1 MSIELNY
8 QTIVQFLTDSQL
20 AQLAKNRKAFEKG
33 ISLARKIE
41 KEDIQ
46 YDQEENAIFGKV
58 EDGKNEYWVFVDFD
72 LPSYMT
78 QDFFGNIKIE
88 NIIISAACTCSLE
101 NIDLESEEDIDIED
115 LVLFDDFCRHIIAV
129 LKSFADGK
137 YILNSL
143 NKMQETLLQMLEQK
157 LNEAIE
163 KERKQNSRIYQFF
176 ASNFEE
182 NYIKFSLDNLS
193 IKSPNIFL
201 EKYFGYSTNDLVT
214 LKLKVKTLD
223 LKRDYVVSNIPE
235 FLKAYEQKQP
245 FQFGKNF
252 VYNPTYHFFGEKD
265 KKFLN
270 ALLKYLNFLD
280 LETEKNTIYLPVKIA
295 NEIIEI
301 LDNEEIFI
309 SFDYFVA
316 NYYDAQK
323 VKVDLCT
330 KVKPKILFKLEDNQ
344 VRLYSDLI
352 ATANKKFL
360 YSDGSYFVSGDTLYK
375 LSPEQKIFSS
385 IIKKMAEANR
395 VFNFFKVE
403 YVNFFT
409 LNKEDFCEFMNKYYL
424 FLNEH
429 FELEIDPD
437 LKKLI
442 LEDYIIKPKLYL
454 EFENERF
461 VARISGMNEIFDIVS
476 KTKKVPLFDYF
487 GLFEIQSI
495 LFAYGFNEIE
505 SDQEFCYE
513 CVDPDLF
520 MEFLAEGI
528 PQIQDITD
536 VYYSE
541 DFKKLKIKKDVKIIP
556 CLKYS
561 KHLIDFWLESDDLDS
576 SELKNILDAI
586 KKKKK
591 YYKLKDGSILI
602 LESPNIKRF
611 VSFIESASDI
621 GQVIKEKAELSLQ
634 EAVAVTKLLEESGIQ
649 ANGVES
655 IKNIVEKIENIR
667 EIDIEIPVE
676 LQGVLRDY
684 QKLGIKWLSS
694 LFENELGGILA
705 DDMGL
710 GKTLQVLGF
719 ILANKQKIKKP
730 VLAIVPTS
738 LIYNWKQEIEKFAP
752 GLKTLIIDSTPAK
765 RKKAI
770 EKIPEYDIVI
780 TSYALL
786 RKDIEFYK
794 DIDFSVCILDEAQYI
809 KNPHSQI
816 KLAVKEICAD
826 AKFALTG
833 TPIENNLIELWSI
846 FDFILPGYLGGA
858 EKFVERFAMP
868 IYSGNNNAL
877 EKLKKLIKPFVLRR
891 VKQDVLNELPEL
903 IETNIQ
909 VAMSPEQEKI
919 YKQFLVSA
927 KKEIEKEI
935 DSAGFEKSQIKIFS
949 LLTRLRQI
957 CCHPK
962 LVFEDYKGSSGKMEA
977 LKEILQDC
985 LESGHRVIIYSQWT
999 SMLSIIKKML
1009 DKEKILYFY
1018 LDGATKA
1025 EDRVEMVN
1033 RFNSGE
1039 KNVFL
1044 LSLKAGGFGLNITG
1058 ADVVIHFDA
1067 WWNPAVEN
1075 QATARSH
1082 RLGQKNVVQ
1091 SFKIIAKNSI
1101 EEKILALQQ
1110 KKKDLFD
1117 SLIEASQSFI
1127 GKLTKEEIMELL
1139 E

>member
-1 MSIELNY
+1 
-8 QTIVQFLTDSQL
+8 
-20 AQLAKNRKAFEKG
+20 
-33 ISLARKIE
+33 
-41 KEDIQ
+41 
-46 YDQEENAIFGKV
+46 
-58 EDGKNEYWVFVDFD
+58 
-72 LPSYMT
+72 
-78 QDFFGNIKIE
+78 
-88 NIIISAACTCSLE
+88 
-101 NIDLESEEDIDIED
+101 
-115 LVLFDDFCRHIIAV
+115 
-129 LKSFADGK
+129 
-137 YILNSL
+137 
-143 NKMQETLLQMLEQK
+143 
-157 LNEAIE
+157 
-163 KERKQNSRIYQFF
+163 
-176 ASNFEE
+176 
-182 NYIKFSLDNLS
+182 
-193 IKSPNIFL
+193 
-201 EKYFGYSTNDLVT
+201 
-214 LKLKVKTLD
+214 
-223 LKRDYVVSNIPE
+223 
-235 FLKAYEQKQP
+235 
-245 FQFGKNF
+245 
-252 VYNPTYHFFGEKD
+252 
-265 KKFLN
+265 
-270 ALLKYLNFLD
+270 
-280 LETEKNTIYLPVKIA
+280 
-295 NEIIEI
+295 
-301 LDNEEIFI
+301 
-309 SFDYFVA
+309 
-316 NYYDAQK
+316 
-323 VKVDLCT
+323 
-330 KVKPKILFKLEDNQ
+330 
-344 VRLYSDLI
+344 
-352 ATANKKFL
+352 
-360 YSDGSYFVSGDTLYK
+360 
-375 LSPEQKIFSS
+375 
-385 IIKKMAEANR
+385 
-395 VFNFFKVE
+395 
-403 YVNFFT
+403 
-409 LNKEDFCEFMNKYYL
+409 
-424 FLNEH
+424 
-429 FELEIDPD
+429 
-437 LKKLI
+437 
-442 LEDYIIKPKLYL
+442 
-454 EFENERF
+454 
-461 VARISGMNEIFDIVS
+461 MNEIFDIIS

-561 KHLIDFWLESDDLDS
+561 KHSIDFWLESDDLDS

-833 TPIENNLIELWSI
+833 TPENNLIELWSI
-846 FDFILPGYLGGA
+846 FDFILPGYLGGV

>member
-1 MSIELNY
+1 
-8 QTIVQFLTDSQL
+8 
-20 AQLAKNRKAFEKG
+20 
-33 ISLARKIE
+33 
-41 KEDIQ
+41 
-46 YDQEENAIFGKV
+46 
-58 EDGKNEYWVFVDFD
+58 
-72 LPSYMT
+72 MT

-115 LVLFDDFCRHIIAV
+115 FVLFDDFCRHIIAV

-176 ASNFEE
+176 ANNFEE

-201 EKYFGYSTNDLVT
+201 EKYFGYSTNDVVT
-214 LKLKVKTLD
+214 LKLKVKTSD

-270 ALLKYLNFLD
+270 ALLNYLNFLD

-352 ATANKKFL
+352 DTANKKFL

-403 YVNFFT
+403 YVKFFT

-429 FELEIDPD
+429 FEFEIDPD

-461 VARISGMNEIFDIVS
+461 VARISGMNEIFNIIS

-495 LFAYGFNEIE
+495 LFAYRFNKIK

-520 MEFLAEGI
+520 MEFLAEGV
-528 PQIQDITD
+528 PQIQNITD

-561 KHLIDFWLESDDLDS
+561 KHSIDFWLESDDLDS

-602 LESPNIKRF
+602 LDSPNIKRF
-611 VSFIESASDI
+611 ASFLESASDI
-621 GQVIKEKAELSLQ
+621 GQVVKEKAELSLQ
-634 EAVAVTKLLEESGIQ
+634 EAVAVTKLLEESEIQ

-667 EIDIEIPVE
+667 EIDIKIPVE

-719 ILANKQKIKKP
+719 ILANKQK
-730 VLAIVPTS
+730 
-738 LIYNWKQEIEKFAP
+738 
-752 GLKTLIIDSTPAK
+752 LKS
-765 RKKAI
+765 R
-770 EKIPEYDIVI
+770 Y
-780 TSYALL
+780 
-786 RKDIEFYK
+786 
-794 DIDFSVCILDEAQYI
+794 
-809 KNPHSQI
+809 
-816 KLAVKEICAD
+816 
-826 AKFALTG
+826 
-833 TPIENNLIELWSI
+833 
-846 FDFILPGYLGGA
+846 
-858 EKFVERFAMP
+858 
-868 IYSGNNNAL
+868 
-877 EKLKKLIKPFVLRR
+877 
-891 VKQDVLNELPEL
+891 
-903 IETNIQ
+903 
-909 VAMSPEQEKI
+909 
-919 YKQFLVSA
+919 
-927 KKEIEKEI
+927 
-935 DSAGFEKSQIKIFS
+935 
-949 LLTRLRQI
+949 
-957 CCHPK
+957 
-962 LVFEDYKGSSGKMEA
+962 
-977 LKEILQDC
+977 
-985 LESGHRVIIYSQWT
+985 
-999 SMLSIIKKML
+999 
-1009 DKEKILYFY
+1009 
-1018 LDGATKA
+1018 
-1025 EDRVEMVN
+1025 
-1033 RFNSGE
+1033 
-1039 KNVFL
+1039 
-1044 LSLKAGGFGLNITG
+1044 
-1058 ADVVIHFDA
+1058 
-1067 WWNPAVEN
+1067 
-1075 QATARSH
+1075 
-1082 RLGQKNVVQ
+1082 
-1091 SFKIIAKNSI
+1091 
-1101 EEKILALQQ
+1101 
-1110 KKKDLFD
+1110 
-1117 SLIEASQSFI
+1117 
-1127 GKLTKEEIMELL
+1127 
-1139 E
+1139 

>member
-8 QTIVQFLTDSQL
+8 QTIVKFLADSQL

-33 ISLARKIE
+33 ISLARKIQ

-352 ATANKKFL
+352 DTANKKFL

-403 YVNFFT
+403 YVKFFT

-461 VARISGMNEIFDIVS
+461 VARISGMNEIFDIIS

-528 PQIQDITD
+528 PQIQNITD

-561 KHLIDFWLESDDLDS
+561 KHSIDFWLESDDLDS

-621 GQVIKEKAELSLQ
+621 GQVVKEKAELSLQ
-634 EAVAVTKLLEESGIQ
+634 EAVAVTKLLEESEIQ

-676 LQGVLRDY
+676 LQDVLRDY

-786 RKDIEFYK
+786 RKDIELYK
-794 DIDFSVCILDEAQYI
+794 DINFSVCILDEAQYI

-816 KLAVKEICAD
+816 KLAVKEIWAD
-826 AKFALTG
+826 TKFALTG

-868 IYSGNNNAL
+868 IYSGNNDVL

-935 DSAGFEKSQIKIFS
+935 DSVGFEKSQIKIFS

-977 LKEILQDC
+977 LKEILQDS

-1039 KNVFL
+1039 RNVFL

-1075 QATARSH
+1075 QATARAH

-1117 SLIEASQSFI
+1117 SLIEASEYFI
-1127 GKLTKEEIMELL
+1127 SKLTKDEIMDLL